1 MVNKLHSF
9 HMSND
14 DNDFFSGIFSM
25 IKSITGENIIT
36 ESSISLSS
44 SKSSDDYPLTN
55 ILIDED
61 YWRTESTTEDNQYI
75 QIDFKKNRVR
85 LDNIHLYFFESDV
98 RKQYDLYGSVSYQN
112 KEFKLETLNSD
123 AHQSENM
130 AIEVHDNIPVNNNQY
145 WNKIKLVAKGL
156 RGVGDYRFVIHR
168 LELCGSFAIFKDL
181 IQRSYKLDVYPLKIF
196 TNIFFLTN
204 I

>member
-85 LDNIHLYFFESDV
+85 LDNIHLFFYQSDV
-98 RKQYDLYGSVSYQN
+98 REQYDLYGSVSYQN
-112 KEFKLETLNSD
+112 KEIKLETLHSD
-123 AHQSENM
+123 ATPSENTGKK
-130 AIEVHDNIPVNNNQY
+130 VYDNISVTNNQY
-145 WNKIKLVAKGL
+145 WNKIKLVAKGP
-156 RGVGDYRFVIHR
+156 RGSGDYRFAIHR

-181 IQRSYKLDVYPLKIF
+181 IQQSYKVDVYPVKVF
-196 TNIFFLTN
+196 TNIFFLTK